1 MIKQNHTRLVAYL
14 LPFLLS
20 LAPILLLSAC
30 PQKKEL
36 PKVSA
41 VSETENYSANPENTL
56 ATDFFFA
63 PAQIKLSPENKERLL
78 ALVEEAG
85 GKEKIEK
92 FEVVNWAEL
101 EKPSAEAI
109 ALAELRN
116 EEIRKFLRENFSGLP
131 VQSKRFAKRE
141 SASTST
147 VLAMLRQ

>member
-1 MIKQNHTRLVAYL
+1 MTKQNHTGLVAYPFSSL
-14 LPFLLS
+14 LFL
-20 LAPILLLSAC
+20 AAILLLSAC

-41 VSETENYSANPENTL
+41 ATETESYQANPENTL

-63 PAQIKLSPENKERLL
+63 PEQIKLSPENKERLL

-85 GKEKIEK
+85 GEEKIEK

-101 EKPSAEAI
+101 ENPSAEAI
-109 ALAELRN
+109 AVAELRN
-116 EEIRKFLRENFSGLP
+116 EEIRKFLQENFSGLP
-131 VQSKRFAKRE
+131 VQSKRFARRE
-141 SASTST
+141 SASTSA